1 MRIFCPA
8 TLPHSP
14 GRDPVSCR
22 AVIALIG
29 LADQDARPVVAP
41 LFTCLGPP
49 GPRGRV
55 CRPHAAWSATEI
67 GLVPR
72 LGPEAPVW
80 TPVVC
85 PARRK
90 PGARQPEQYA
100 LDPGIGQILPT
111 RPPVRL
117 SSGETARAAVPLV
130 APRTDSYSRVR
141 YALTTASPRPFAPWR
156 GHSGV
161 PGG

>member
-14 GRDPVSCR
+14 GRDPVFCR
-22 AVIALIG
+22 ALVALIG

-100 LDPGIGQILPT
+100 LDRGIGQILPT
-111 RPPVRL
+111 RSPARL
-117 SSGETARAAVPLV
+117 ISGERHLPAVTADARVTV
-130 APRTDSYSRVR
+130 SYSRVR
-141 YALTTASPRPFAPWR
+141 
-156 GHSGV
+156 
-161 PGG
+161 

>member
-14 GRDPVSCR
+14 GRDPVSRR
-22 AVIALIG
+22 ALITLIG
-29 LADQDARPVVAP
+29 LADQAVRPVVAP

-49 GPRGRV
+49 APAVGCVALTQPGPRPKLG
-55 CRPHAAWSATEI
+55 H
-67 GLVPR
+67 VPR
-72 LGPEAPVW
+72 LGPEASVW

-85 PARRK
+85 PTRRK

-117 SSGETARAAVPLV
+117 VSAESARAAVTTD
-130 APRTDSYSRVR
+130 APVTVSYSRVR
-141 YALTTASPRPFAPWR
+141 Y
-156 GHSGV
+156 
-161 PGG
+161 